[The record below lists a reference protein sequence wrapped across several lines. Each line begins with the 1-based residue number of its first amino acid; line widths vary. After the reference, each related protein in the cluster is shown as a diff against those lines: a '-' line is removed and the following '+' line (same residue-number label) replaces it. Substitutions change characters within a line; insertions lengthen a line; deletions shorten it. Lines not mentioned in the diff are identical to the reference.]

1 MMGGG
6 MGFESRVSQGST
18 FYFTVRLPIGKDRSS
33 MSLLNF
39 KGSLSEEK
47 NKTNFQIP
55 ILVAEDNVM
64 NQQVIQR
71 MLKSIGY
78 QNFKIVSNGQEAV
91 EEARARRYLIILMD
105 CMMPISSGKN
115 KSAFFFV
122 FDF

>member
-1 MMGGG
+1 

-115 KSAFFFV
+115 KSAFFLFLT
-122 FDF
+122 FNRI